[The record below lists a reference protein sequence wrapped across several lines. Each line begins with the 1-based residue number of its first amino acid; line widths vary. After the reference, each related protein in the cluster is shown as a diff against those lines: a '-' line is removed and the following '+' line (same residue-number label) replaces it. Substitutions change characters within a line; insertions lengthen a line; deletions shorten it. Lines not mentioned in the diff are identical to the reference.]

1 MGASCNSCCPDVAAK
16 NARENTMDS
25 LNTTKIE
32 RLKREK
38 YDDMKDESDEG
49 DMDEDALDISTQ
61 YVIVIDEHQERKPN
75 DFKQITLS
83 QIDTGSLPQF
93 DDVISDDD
101 EKEESLDD
109 LVESVSY
116 DLDNDHDM
124 GP

>member
-1 MGASCNSCCPDVAAK
+1 MDFS
-16 NARENTMDS
+16 NTK
-25 LNTTKIE
+25 KIE

-49 DMDEDALDISTQ
+49 DRDEDATDISTQ

-101 EKEESLDD
+101 EKDESLDD
-109 LVESVSY
+109 LIESVSY
-116 DLDNDHDM
+116 DLDNDHNM